1 MIDISK
7 IIQGKNLSDIDV
19 QLVQYIVANIDT
31 VLQMG
36 VRKIAKENFTSPAT
50 VIRLSKKLGYAG
62 FVDMYYQLLPLVK
75 KADISENALS
85 EDFFEINQRDYMEHN
100 SMEDIETFI
109 QKVLNLQ
116 QSYIFI
122 YATGFSAIAAEYLY
136 KKLLVLGRKT
146 IFASGT
152 DSIGVFENNLEDISA
167 LVVISKSGETQV
179 VVDKLLAAKEHHIF
193 TVSFT
198 KETNNRIAELSD
210 LNFKIIDH
218 NKLDDRNM
226 LPNSFFPRL
235 TLMFEFIVKQYVESF
250 LIKKEKDN
258 SE

>member
-7 IIQGKNLSDIDV
+7 IIQGKNLTELEVRI
-19 QLVQYIVANIDT
+19 VQYIITNIDT
-31 VLQMG
+31 VLQEG

-75 KADISENALS
+75 KADLPQSGVIEDLLEISEKDLLN
-85 EDFFEINQRDYMEHN
+85 HN
-100 SMEDIETFI
+100 SVKDVQTFI
-109 QKVLNLQ
+109 HNVLNLR

-152 DSIGVFENNLEDISA
+152 DSIGVFENNLEDIGA
-167 LVVISKSGETQV
+167 LVVISKSGETQLII
-179 VVDKLLAAKEHHIF
+179 DKLHAAKEHHIF

-198 KETNNRIAELSD
+198 KETENRIAGLSD
-210 LNFKIIDH
+210 INFKIIDH

-226 LPNSFFPRL
+226 LSNSFFPGL
-235 TLMFEFIVKQYVESF
+235 MLMFEFIVKYYVET
-250 LIKKEKDN
+250 LITKNNRNE
-258 SE
+258 

>member
-7 IIQGKNLSDIDV
+7 IIQGKNLTELDV
-19 QLVQYIVANIDT
+19 QLVQYIIDNIDD
-31 VLQMG
+31 VLHKG
-36 VRKIAKENFTSPAT
+36 VRTIAKENYTSPAT
-50 VIRLSKKLGYAG
+50 VIRLSKKLGYGG

-75 KADISENALS
+75 KADIRQNDLS
-85 EDFFEINQRDYMEHN
+85 EEFLEISQKDLLTNN
-100 SMEDIETFI
+100 SEGDMETFI
-109 QKVLNLQ
+109 EKVLNLK

-152 DSIGVFENNLEDISA
+152 DSIGVFENNLEDIGA
-167 LVVISKSGETQV
+167 LVVISKSGETQMV
-179 VVDKLLAAKEHHIF
+179 IDKLLAAKENGIF

-198 KETNNRIAELSD
+198 KETDNRIAGIAD

-226 LPNSFFPRL
+226 LPNSFFPSL
-235 TLMFEFIVKQYVESF
+235 LLMFEFIVKQYVEALSP
-250 LIKKEKDN
+250 KEDHN
-258 SE
+258 E

>member
-7 IIQGKNLSDIDV
+7 IVQGKNLTEIDV
-19 QLVQYIVANIDT
+19 QLVQYIIENIDT

-75 KADISENALS
+75 KADIQKSGVIDDILEMSEK
-85 EDFFEINQRDYMEHN
+85 DFLIHN
-100 SMEDIETFI
+100 SIEDIHSFI
-109 QKVLNLQ
+109 TKVLNLKQ
-116 QSYIFI
+116 TYIFI

-152 DSIGVFENNLEDISA
+152 DSIGVFENNLEDIGA
-167 LVVISKSGETQV
+167 LVVISKSGETQLII
-179 VVDKLLAAKEHHIF
+179 DKIQAAKDHQIF

-198 KETNNRIAELSD
+198 KETDNRIAELSD

-218 NKLDDRNM
+218 SKLDDRNM
-226 LPNSFFPRL
+226 LPNSFFPSL
-235 TLMFEFIVKQYVESF
+235 LLMFEFIVKQFVGTIVAKSDVNE
-250 LIKKEKDN
+250 
-258 SE
+258 

>member
-7 IIQGKNLSDIDV
+7 IVQGKNLTEIDV
-19 QLVQYIVANIDT
+19 QLVQYIIENIDT

-50 VIRLSKKLGYAG
+50 VIRLSKKLGYTG

-75 KADISENALS
+75 RADLPQNGVMEDFLEISEKDFLDHNSL
-85 EDFFEINQRDYMEHN
+85 EDFQ
-100 SMEDIETFI
+100 SFI
-109 QKVLNLQ
+109 DNVLNLK

-152 DSIGVFENNLEDISA
+152 DSIGVFENNLEDIGA
-167 LVVISKSGETQV
+167 LVVISKSGETQLII
-179 VVDKLLAAKEHHIF
+179 DKLQAAKEHQIF

-198 KETNNRIAELSD
+198 KETDNRIAELSD

-218 NKLDDRNM
+218 SKLDDRNM
-226 LPNSFFPRL
+226 LPNSFFPCL
-235 TLMFEFIVKQYVESF
+235 MLMFEFIIKQYVET
-250 LIKKEKDN
+250 IMNKKDSNE
-258 SE
+258 

>member
-7 IIQGKNLSDIDV
+7 LIQGKNLTELDV
-19 QLVQYIVANIDT
+19 QLVQYIVTNIDN
-31 VLQMG
+31 VLQKG
-36 VRKIAKENFTSPAT
+36 VRTIAKENFTSPAT
-50 VIRLSKKLGYAG
+50 VIRLSKKLGYSG

-75 KADISENALS
+75 QVDTPNNEMN
-85 EDFFEINQRDYMEHN
+85 EDFLGSSQQDLLTHNTMAEIEMF
-100 SMEDIETFI
+100 IE
-109 QKVLNLQ
+109 KVLKLNQ
-116 QSYIFI
+116 KYIFV

-152 DSIGVFENNLEDISA
+152 DSIGVFENNLEDIGA

-179 VVDKLLAAKEHHIF
+179 VIDKLLAAKEHRIF

-198 KETNNRIAELSD
+198 KETDNRVAQISD

-226 LPNSFFPRL
+226 LPNSFFPSL
-235 TLMFEFIVKQYVESF
+235 LLMFEFIFKQYIEGF
-250 LIKKEKDN
+250 LSKKE
-258 SE
+258 

>member
-7 IIQGKNLSDIDV
+7 IIQGKNLTELDI
-19 QLVQYIVANIDT
+19 QLVQYIIDNIDD
-31 VLQMG
+31 VIHKG
-36 VRKIAKENFTSPAT
+36 VRTIAKENFTSPAT
-50 VIRLSKKLGYAG
+50 VIRLSKKLGYSG

-75 KADISENALS
+75 KPELPQNGVAKDFLEISQKDLLT
-85 EDFFEINQRDYMEHN
+85 HN
-100 SMEDIETFI
+100 STADIETFI
-109 QKVLNLQ
+109 QKVLNLN

-152 DSIGVFENNLEDISA
+152 DSIGVFENNLEDIGA

-179 VVDKLLAAKEHHIF
+179 VIDKLLAAKEHQIF

-198 KETNNRIAELSD
+198 KETNNRIAEMAD
-210 LNFKIIDH
+210 LTFKIVDH

-226 LPNSFFPRL
+226 LPNSFFPSL
-235 TLMFEFIVKQYVESF
+235 LLMFEFLFKHYVES
-250 LIKKEKDN
+250 LSSQKDDN
-258 SE
+258 Q

>member
-7 IIQGKNLSDIDV
+7 IVQGKNLTEIDV
-19 QLVQYIVANIDT
+19 QIVQFIIENIDT

-50 VIRLSKKLGYAG
+50 VIRLSKKLGYTG

-75 KADISENALS
+75 KADLPQSGVMEDFLEISEK
-85 EDFFEINQRDYMEHN
+85 DFLDHN
-100 SMEDIETFI
+100 SLGDFQSFI
-109 QKVLNLQ
+109 DNVLNLK

-152 DSIGVFENNLEDISA
+152 DSIGVFENNLEDIGA
-167 LVVISKSGETQV
+167 LVVISKSGETQLII
-179 VVDKLLAAKEHHIF
+179 DKLQAAKEHQIF

-198 KETNNRIAELSD
+198 KETDNRIAELSD

-218 NKLDDRNM
+218 SKLDDRNM
-226 LPNSFFPRL
+226 LPNSFFPSL
-235 TLMFEFIVKQYVESF
+235 MLMFEFIIKHYVETI
-250 LIKKEKDN
+250 LTKKDSNK
-258 SE
+258 

>member
-7 IIQGKNLSDIDV
+7 IIQGKNLSEIDV
-19 QLVQYIVANIDT
+19 QLVQYIIDNIDT

-50 VIRLSKKLGYAG
+50 VIRLSKKLGYTG
-62 FVDMYYQLLPLVK
+62 FVDMYYQILPLVK
-75 KADISENALS
+75 KADIPKSDAT
-85 EDFFEINQRDYMEHN
+85 EDFFEINQWDYMTHN
-100 SMEDIETFI
+100 SMEEIDLFI

-116 QSYIFI
+116 QRYIFI
-122 YATGFSAIAAEYLY
+122 YATGFSAIVAEYLY

-146 IFASGT
+146 ILASGT
-152 DSIGVFENNLEDISA
+152 DSIGVFENNLEDIGA
-167 LVVISKSGETQV
+167 LVVISKSGETQMV
-179 VVDKLLAAKEHHIF
+179 VEKLLAAKEHHIF

-198 KETNNRIAELSD
+198 KETHNRIAELSD

-235 TLMFEFIVKQYVESF
+235 TLLFEFIVKQYLETFIAKKDSVE
-250 LIKKEKDN
+250 
-258 SE
+258 